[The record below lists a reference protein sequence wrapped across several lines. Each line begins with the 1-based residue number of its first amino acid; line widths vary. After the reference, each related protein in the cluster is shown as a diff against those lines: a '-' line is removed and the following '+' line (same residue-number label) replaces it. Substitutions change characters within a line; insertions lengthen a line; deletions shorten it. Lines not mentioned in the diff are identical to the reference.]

1 MRASVAVPRAT
12 TRARVLTRPTTSRRV
27 VLARVGKPSS
37 EEKGFFEADLA
48 NDLKSVSS
56 DDIIDALRAGD
67 ALAYVGVGGL
77 AANAVTSYSLYVLAS
92 TGCGLPPG
100 PGGVVG
106 AAEGVSYLCV
116 AGFVLAATV
125 KKFKTGSGLPAGP
138 GGVLGGAEGVS
149 FLVALVGL
157 GVLANQLLHFGYVP
171 EAVPVEGGQCF
182 GK

>member
-1 MRASVAVPRAT
+1 MRASVAVARAT
-12 TRARVLTRPTTSRRV
+12 TRARVLTRATTSRRV
-27 VLARVGKPSS
+27 VLARAGKPPAK
-37 EEKGFFEADLA
+37 EKGFFEADLA

-56 DDIIDALRAGD
+56 DDIVDALRAGD

-77 AANAVTSYSLYVLAS
+77 VANVVTLYSLWVLAH
-92 TGCGLPPG
+92 TGC
-100 PGGVVG
+100 
-106 AAEGVSYLCV
+106 
-116 AGFVLAATV
+116 
-125 KKFKTGSGLPAGP
+125 GLPAGP